1 MASVVSFWKYVK
13 VEGKWRYKVCVMD
26 RGVPVN
32 NMVLVDERTEY
43 HGEGSYYLRVKKQW
57 ITAAL
62 QVHSTEGAHSAWIG
76 ALPQAGR
83 PKNTHGLSPSAV
95 FLLSA
100 GLRTIYKISQD
111 PDRPEPQPAGPQ
123 RSAYPDPSNS
133 GCYRSRGRGP
143 DPRP

>member
-13 VEGKWRYKVCVMD
+13 VEGKWRYKACVMD

-62 QVHSTEGAHSAWIG
+62 QVHSTKGAHSAWIG
-76 ALPQAGR
+76 AAAGR
-83 PKNTHGLSPSAV
+83 SAKDTQGLSLSAV

-111 PDRPEPQPAGPQ
+111 PDRPEPQPGRTSTIGLS
-123 RSAYPDPSNS
+123 RSAQLRVLP
-133 GCYRSRGRGP
+133 
-143 DPRP
+143 

>member
-62 QVHSTEGAHSAWIG
+62 QVHSTEGAHSA
-76 ALPQAGR
+76 
-83 PKNTHGLSPSAV
+83 
-95 FLLSA
+95 
-100 GLRTIYKISQD
+100 
-111 PDRPEPQPAGPQ
+111 
-123 RSAYPDPSNS
+123 
-133 GCYRSRGRGP
+133 
-143 DPRP
+143 